1 MTTLT
6 HTLLVILIGIA
17 SVTFI
22 DTIGSIASRRLEFN
36 YGWLT
41 ILSLSV
47 YTCTGYFIAEESNL
61 NLVFTANC
69 IIGFYDATI
78 GWKLS
83 IILRANTGMTDE
95 EKAVMNLKARLFIM
109 FIIAFLFGYIGF
121 LISNK
126 HILWLASGK
135 MNGKPSLKINKLL
148 FKKKQQCTGRE
159 SCVSKTF
166 DTQCTHQL
174 LAIISTST
182 MGDIAEKKAVL

>member
-6 HTLLVILIGIA
+6 HTLLVTLIGIA
-17 SVTFI
+17 SVTLI
-22 DTIGSIASRRLEFN
+22 DSIGSIASRRLQFN

-47 YTCTGYFIAEESNL
+47 YTCTGYFIGEESNL
-61 NLVFTANC
+61 NLVFAANC

-95 EKAVMNLKARLFIM
+95 EKAVLNLKARLFIM

-121 LISNK
+121 LLSTK
-126 HILWLASGK
+126 H
-135 MNGKPSLKINKLL
+135 LL
-148 FKKKQQCTGRE
+148 
-159 SCVSKTF
+159 
-166 DTQCTHQL
+166 
-174 LAIISTST
+174 
-182 MGDIAEKKAVL
+182 